1 MKSFSL
7 WIKKSKNLIKVG
19 IINVYPEKYV
29 FNIHYNLV
37 IVVRS
42 VKRGYLFVDKDEEN
56 NCKHFETN
64 SLK

>member
-42 VKRGYLFVDKDEEN
+42 VE
-56 NCKHFETN
+56 
-64 SLK
+64 S